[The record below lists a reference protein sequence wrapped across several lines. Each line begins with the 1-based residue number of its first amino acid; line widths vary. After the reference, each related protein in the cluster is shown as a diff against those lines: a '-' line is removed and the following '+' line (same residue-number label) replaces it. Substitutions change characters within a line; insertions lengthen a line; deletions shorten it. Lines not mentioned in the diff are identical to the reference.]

1 MKNKIAVVFALTSL
15 FLAGCSK
22 PEVNVEAFVVTK
34 DAGNVK
40 LGLVTVSF
48 LTDEQFKAAS
58 DTNTLLYKQLILNLN
73 AADAFSRTANLK
85 YVDTYTELHNSYLEP
100 KHEIQENGRRYGSR
114 RGGSNSSGL

>member
-48 LTDEQFKAAS
+48 LTDEQFKGRFRIPTRFY
-58 DTNTLLYKQLILNLN
+58 TNSSSSNLN
-73 AADAFSRTANLK
+73 A
-85 YVDTYTELHNSYLEP
+85 
-100 KHEIQENGRRYGSR
+100 GRRIFQNGKFECTLIHIQ
-114 RGGSNSSGL
+114 NFIIHI